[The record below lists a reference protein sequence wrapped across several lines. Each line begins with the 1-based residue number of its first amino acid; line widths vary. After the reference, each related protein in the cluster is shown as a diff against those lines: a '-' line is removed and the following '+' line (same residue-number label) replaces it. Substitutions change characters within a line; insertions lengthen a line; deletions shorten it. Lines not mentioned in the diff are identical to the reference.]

1 MKTPNRNVVVEYK
14 NRRSR
19 KDSASLWGNL
29 DLKSIA
35 EEVDALIV
43 TSPAESDAVQPSSK
57 KNDVETTSKLAKTPP
72 RILSVKEDIAEA
84 AIRDDISVVDTV
96 AITAT
101 PVPTPPV
108 QIASEKAEARGVV
121 EKKPS
126 QARNKKAAQPNE
138 RVIERVSSDDEIR
151 AELSHLEM
159 ENTDLKRELST
170 KLRKE
175 NQALL
180 TMFKRLEIRTRRK
193 I

>member
-43 TSPAESDAVQPSSK
+43 TSPAESGAAKSLSEKIDI
-57 KNDVETTSKLAKTPP
+57 ETASKLAKTPP
-72 RILSVKEDIAEA
+72 RILSGKEDIAEV
-84 AIRDDISVVDTV
+84 AIRDDISVVDAV
-96 AITAT
+96 ATTDT
-101 PVPTPPV
+101 PVPMPIV

-121 EKKPS
+121 GEKPS
-126 QARNKKAAQPNE
+126 QARNRKAAQPNK
-138 RVIERVSSDDEIR
+138 RVVERVSSDDEIR

-159 ENTDLKRELST
+159 ENTDLKRELRT
-170 KLRKE
+170 KLRE
-175 NQALL
+175 QNQALL
-180 TMFKRLEIRTRRK
+180 TMLKRLEIRTRRK

>member
-72 RILSVKEDIAEA
+72 RILSVKEDTAEV
-84 AIRDDISVVDTV
+84 AIRDDMSVVDAV
-96 AITAT
+96 AITST
-101 PVPTPPV
+101 PVPAPPV
-108 QIASEKAEARGVV
+108 QIPSEKAEASGIV
-121 EKKPS
+121 EEQPS
-126 QARNKKAAQPNE
+126 QARNKKAVQPKK

-151 AELSHLEM
+151 AELSHLVM

-180 TMFKRLEIRTRRK
+180 AMLKRLEIRTRRK